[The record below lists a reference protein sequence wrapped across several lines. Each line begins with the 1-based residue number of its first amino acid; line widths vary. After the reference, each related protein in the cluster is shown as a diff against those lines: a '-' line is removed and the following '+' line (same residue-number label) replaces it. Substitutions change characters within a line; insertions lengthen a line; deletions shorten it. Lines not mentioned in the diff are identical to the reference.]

1 MVPGASK
8 TIYVEDGTASP
19 FACNNFVVSPPCG
32 ARGKQYSNMHARTAA
47 TVVFIFPRY
56 NTR

>member
-8 TIYVEDGTASP
+8 TIHVYGEDGTASP

-32 ARGKQYSNMHARTAA
+32 ARGKQSFLYFQDT
-47 TVVFIFPRY
+47 
-56 NTR
+56 TRGSLSYQCNY